1 MTNLSGQTI
10 GIVGLGLMGR
20 PMGRNLM
27 AAGARLVVH
36 NRSPGPVGEMAADGA
51 VPADSPRAVAEAAET
66 VIIMVADTA
75 AVEAVISGAD
85 GVVAGV
91 RPGSLVIDMG
101 TTAFTATQEF
111 ARRVADAGGDY
122 VDAPVSGGTVG
133 AEAGALTIMAGGTEA
148 AFQRAGPVF
157 DVLGGRVTHV
167 GGTGT
172 GQVAK
177 AANQVIVGLTIG
189 AVAEALTLGVKA
201 GVDLAVLADV
211 IANSSGGS
219 KRLTEK
225 FPRYLFQGNFEPGFA
240 TALAAKD
247 VRLATDLGR
256 EYGIPMELSNL
267 VDQLHVEAL
276 NRGWGHEDSDA
287 VARIQEE
294 KSGVQLRLK
303 GV

>member
-1 MTNLSGQTI
+1 MTSLSGRTI

-36 NRSPGPVGEMAADGA
+36 NRSPGPVGDMAAEGA
-51 VPADSPRAVAEAAET
+51 VPADSPRAVAEEAET
-66 VIIMVADTA
+66 VIVMVADTA
-75 AVEAVISGAD
+75 AVEAVVSGAD

-91 RPGSLVIDMG
+91 HPNSLVIDMG

-157 DVLGGRVTHV
+157 EVLGSRVTHV

-189 AVAEALTLGVKA
+189 AVAEALTLARRA
-201 GVDLAVLADV
+201 GADPAKVRQALRGGFADSRILELHGQRMIDGDFRPGGRATIQRKDMAQALELAAGLGLELPATRLNLGLADV
-211 IANSSGGS
+211 LIAAGSGD
-219 KRLTEK
+219 LDH
-225 FPRYLFQGNFEPGFA
+225 A
-240 TALAAKD
+240 ALVKVID
-247 VRLATDLGR
+247 
-256 EYGIPMELSNL
+256 
-267 VDQLHVEAL
+267 
-276 NRGWGHEDSDA
+276 RG
-287 VARIQEE
+287 
-294 KSGVQLRLK
+294 
-303 GV
+303 

>member
-101 TTAFTATQEF
+101 TTAFTATQEV

-122 VDAPVSGGTVG
+122 LAPPVSGRPRRP
-133 AEAGALTIMAGGTEA
+133 EAGALTRMARRPGA
-148 AFQRAGPVF
+148 AQP
-157 DVLGGRVTHV
+157 
-167 GGTGT
+167 
-172 GQVAK
+172 
-177 AANQVIVGLTIG
+177 G
-189 AVAEALTLGVKA
+189 ARR
-201 GVDLAVLADV
+201 
-211 IANSSGGS
+211 S
-219 KRLTEK
+219 
-225 FPRYLFQGNFEPGFA
+225 
-240 TALAAKD
+240 
-247 VRLATDLGR
+247 
-256 EYGIPMELSNL
+256 
-267 VDQLHVEAL
+267 
-276 NRGWGHEDSDA
+276 
-287 VARIQEE
+287 
-294 KSGVQLRLK
+294 
-303 GV
+303 

>member
-157 DVLGGRVTHV
+157 EVLGGRVTHV

-189 AVAEALTLGVKA
+189 AVAEALTLARRA
-201 GVDLAVLADV
+201 GADPAKV
-211 IANSSGGS
+211 RQALGG
-219 KRLTEK
+219 
-225 FPRYLFQGNFEPGFA
+225 GFA
-240 TALAAKD
+240 DSRILELHGQRMIDGDFRPGGRATIQRKDMAQAGDEAQHGAVRRTHRRRFGRPGSRGAGQGDRPRLMGEFGNAA
-247 VRLATDLGR
+247 
-256 EYGIPMELSNL
+256 N
-267 VDQLHVEAL
+267 
-276 NRGWGHEDSDA
+276 
-287 VARIQEE
+287 VA
-294 KSGVQLRLK
+294 
-303 GV
+303 

>member
-1 MTNLSGQTI
+1 MTNLSGRTI

-36 NRSPGPVGEMAADGA
+36 NRSPGPVGEMAAEGA
-51 VPADSPRAVAEAAET
+51 VPADSPRAVAEEAET
-66 VIIMVADTA
+66 VIVMVADTA
-75 AVEAVISGAD
+75 AVEAVVSGPD

-91 RPGSLVIDMG
+91 SPGSLVIDMG

-111 ARRVADAGGDY
+111 AKRVADAGGDY

-148 AFQRAGPVF
+148 AFARAGPVF
-157 DVLGGRVTHV
+157 EVLGGRVTHV

-189 AVAEALTLGVKA
+189 AVAEALTLARRA
-201 GVDLAVLADV
+201 GADPAKV
-211 IANSSGGS
+211 RQALRG
-219 KRLTEK
+219 
-225 FPRYLFQGNFEPGFA
+225 GFA
-240 TALAAKD
+240 DSRILELHGQRMIDGDFRPGGRATIQRKDMAQALELAAGLGLELPAT
-247 VRLATDLGR
+247 RLNMGLYDELIAAGSGDLDHAA
-256 EYGIPMELSNL
+256 L
-267 VDQLHVEAL
+267 VKVID
-276 NRGWGHEDSDA
+276 RG
-287 VARIQEE
+287 
-294 KSGVQLRLK
+294 
-303 GV
+303 